1 MFFMDVGQFCINKL
15 FGRSKEA
22 ENLFTPEKF
31 HKARKIEDMWVAT
44 FLASNKKQ
52 EILMLRTI
60 FPEGCLRDLFLV
72 LNL

>member
-31 HKARKIEDMWVAT
+31 HKSRKIEDMWVAP
-44 FLASNKKQ
+44 FLASNKKAGNFNV
-52 EILMLRTI
+52 EDY

-72 LNL
+72 LSL